1 MARTTL
7 RALVFLA
14 CVVAFGCSGDSNPTN
29 PDNPP
34 SGGGGGGT
42 AGGGGGGGGG
52 TGATAIASDDVF
64 DDNNW
69 DAEVQTLGNGGS
81 GGASHVRYN
90 GQEGADYRRVNITAN
105 SAEGSG
111 AATQVAVFS
120 IKRGT
125 AYFPSSDGA
134 IIAISYS
141 EDSILFSGGGNG
153 QYSAPALRQNG
164 KLYTLVPGGGAFATP
179 EPVWTPHS
187 LSNLRQNDFR
197 TLASGS
203 DHPDFSSTGT
213 RIEVGFMRLHT
224 VPAGSPGGTRL
235 GGIDNWRLTFHR

>member
-1 MARTTL
+1 MARPTL

-14 CVVAFGCSGDSNPTN
+14 CVVAFSCSGESNPTN

-34 SGGGGGGT
+34 PAGGDGGGT
-42 AGGGGGGGGG
+42 GGGTSGG
-52 TGATAIASDDVF
+52 TGATAVASDDVF

-69 DAEVQTLGNGGS
+69 DAELQVFGNGGT
-81 GGASHVRYN
+81 GGASHVRFN
-90 GQEGADYRRVNITAN
+90 GQEGADYRRVSITAN

-120 IKRGT
+120 IRRGT

-134 IIAISYS
+134 IVSINYS
-141 EDSILFSGGGNG
+141 EDSILLSGGGNG

-179 EPVWTPHS
+179 EPSWTPHS
-187 LSNLRQNDFR
+187 VSNLRQNDFR
-197 TLASGS
+197 TLASAS
-203 DHPDFSSTGT
+203 DHPDFSRTGT

-235 GGIDNWRLTFHR
+235 GGIDNWRLTFVR